1 MAGLDFTPT
10 MDNTFGRPIIPD
22 NEEQRLA
29 KLRSLHI
36 LDTHEENG
44 TFKHIAAMAARMF
57 DVPIALVNFVERD
70 YVVTKA
76 RVGLEGETEVSRGV
90 SLCSLAVL
98 RSDVTVFENAQQEP
112 CLLANPLVIG
122 EFGLRFY
129 AAAPLTTFDGF
140 RIGAVCLV
148 DKEPREFS
156 ASDQKTLESLAA
168 IVMDEIE
175 KADR

>member
-1 MAGLDFTPT
+1 

-44 TFKHIAAMAARMF
+44 TFKHIAAIAARMF
-57 DVPIALVNFVERD
+57 NVPIALVNFVEKD

-76 RVGLEGETEVSRGV
+76 RVGLDGETQMSRSI

-98 RSDVTVFENAQQEP
+98 RSDVTVFENAQVEP

-129 AAAPLTTFDGF
+129 AAAPLTTSDGF
-140 RIGAVCLV
+140 HIGAVCIV

-156 ASDQKTLESLAA
+156 ASDQKMLVSLAA
-168 IVMDEIE
+168 IVMDEIQ
-175 KADR
+175 KASK